1 MKLLALLLSF
11 IFLQTSYSQTN
22 TLGFLDNLLKE
33 KDYFRAITVLKELRF
48 DAINDSNRVKYE
60 YMIGYSY
67 YKSAKYENA
76 IDYLTLV
83 AEKQNVPLEITS
95 RTRTLLSLSY
105 YGMKMYDYALME
117 LDNISVKDTTYLLST
132 FYRTLLQIERKQFS
146 NSEHDL
152 GVIIAECKNPD
163 IVEKSKKILD
173 IVKQRH
179 TLPSKSPIL
188 AGILSGI
195 VPGLGQIYSQHY
207 FDGAQA
213 MSFVGILGYATYA
226 TYQYNHLTNKS
237 HLSTAI
243 IGLIAGMFHASNILG
258 AIKTAEFRNS
268 RINDEYLN
276 EVRSTYLSID
286 MSISL

>member
-1 MKLLALLLSF
+1 MKLLILLLSF
-11 IFLQTSYSQTN
+11 ISLHTCYSQTN
-22 TLGFLDNLLKE
+22 KLGFLANLLKE

-48 DAINDSNRVKYE
+48 DAIHDSNRVKYD

-83 AEKQNVPLEITS
+83 AEKQNVPLEMTS
-95 RTRTLLSLSY
+95 KSRTLLSLSY
-105 YGMKMYDYALME
+105 YGIKMYDYALME
-117 LDNISVKDTTYLLST
+117 LDNTSTKDTTYVLSS
-132 FYRTLLQIERKQFS
+132 FYKTLLDIERKQFS
-146 NSEHDL
+146 NTEHDL
-152 GVIIAECKNPD
+152 AVIIAECKNPE
-163 IVEKSKKILD
+163 IVEKSKKILAT
-173 IVKQRH
+173 VTQRH
-179 TLPSKSPIL
+179 TLPSKSPMF

-226 TYQYNHLTNKS
+226 TYQFNHLTNKS

-243 IGLIAGMFHASNILG
+243 IGLIAGMFHVSNILG
-258 AIKTAEFRNS
+258 AVKTAEFRNS

>member
-1 MKLLALLLSF
+1 MKLLVLLLSF
-11 IFLQTSYSQTN
+11 ISLHICYSQNN

-48 DAINDSNRVKYE
+48 DAINDSSRAKYE

-83 AEKQNVPLEITS
+83 AEKQNMPLEMTS
-95 RTRTLLSLSY
+95 KSRTLLSLSY
-105 YGMKMYDYALME
+105 YGMKMYDYAFME
-117 LDNISVKDTTYLLST
+117 LDNASAKDSTSLLST
-132 FYRTLLQIERKQFS
+132 FYKTLLHIERKQFS
-146 NSEHDL
+146 HSEHDL
-152 GVIIAECKNPD
+152 ALIIAECKNPE
-163 IVEKSKKILD
+163 IVQKSQKILE

-179 TLPSKSPIL
+179 TLPSKSPIF

-213 MSFVGILGYATYA
+213 MGFVSILGYATYA
-226 TYQYNHLTNKS
+226 TYQYNHLTHRS

-243 IGLIAGMFHASNILG
+243 IGLIAGMFHVSNILG
-258 AIKTAEFRNS
+258 AVKTAEFRNS

-276 EVRSTYLSID
+276 EVRSTYLSLD
-286 MSISL
+286 MSIPL